1 MALHHAFRNSA
12 RNIADVQSAY
22 KQSVI
27 FVNNEATGVYSSQL
41 GVLNTLPPDWQDF
54 VNAHQ
59 AAQADALDWINNVM
73 ARLLTVPASVPCCA
87 EREKGATAKARP

>member
-59 AAQADALDWINNVM
+59 IGDPFGSKT
-73 ARLLTVPASVPCCA
+73 TVFLSAFRFPFY
-87 EREKGATAKARP
+87 